1 VVTTDAQ
8 VRRLMEELERQ
19 GTIEVAA
26 LRSGMHRNTAT
37 KYRRLGKL
45 PSELK
50 QPRQWR
56 TREDPFTEDWP
67 AILQRLR
74 SAPEL
79 EAKALFEDLV
89 GRLPGRYQPGQLRT
103 FQRKVKQWRAQ
114 EGPPKEIFFSQVH
127 RPGEAMQTDFTWA
140 IELGVTIAGEPLRHL
155 LCHPVLPYSNWES
168 VTVCFSE
175 SLAALRRGVQK
186 AVFTLGRVPRYHQTD
201 NSTSATHDLGRG
213 KRDFND
219 AYASLMRH
227 LGMEPRTIAVGEKQ
241 QNGDVE
247 ALNGALKRRLE
258 QHLLLRGDRDFESQA
273 AYESFLDDVVGKAN
287 RLREGRFKEELAAM
301 RCLAVSRLPEYQEET
316 VRVTSWGTIR
326 VGRNTYS
333 VPSRL
338 RGEQIRVRIYDERLE
353 VVYGGRHQL
362 TIERL
367 RGEGR
372 HRIDYRHVIA
382 SLVRKPGAFA
392 RYRFRE
398 EFFPR
403 LVFRQTYDRLV
414 EAFPAQ
420 PVKADLEY
428 LRILDLATS
437 RSEAEV
443 AEALEVLLLAAE
455 LPASDALRALVAP
468 QRPDVPEVAAVTV
481 DLAAYDALLCSEAAP

>member
-67 AILQRLR
+67 AILQCLR

-103 FQRKVKQWRAQ
+103 FQRKVKQWRGQ
-114 EGPPKEIFFSQVH
+114 EGPPKEIFFPQVH

-140 IELGVTIAGEPLRHL
+140 NELGVTISGEPLRHM

-186 AVFTLGRVPRYHQTD
+186 AVFALGRVPAYHQTD
-201 NSTSATHDLGRG
+201 NSTAATHDLGSG
-213 KRDFND
+213 KRAFN
-219 AYASLMRH
+219 
-227 LGMEPRTIAVGEKQ
+227 
-241 QNGDVE
+241 E
-247 ALNGALKRRLE
+247 A
-258 QHLLLRGDRDFESQA
+258 
-273 AYESFLDDVVGKAN
+273 
-287 RLREGRFKEELAAM
+287 
-301 RCLAVSRLPEYQEET
+301 
-316 VRVTSWGTIR
+316 
-326 VGRNTYS
+326 
-333 VPSRL
+333 
-338 RGEQIRVRIYDERLE
+338 
-353 VVYGGRHQL
+353 
-362 TIERL
+362 
-367 RGEGR
+367 
-372 HRIDYRHVIA
+372 
-382 SLVRKPGAFA
+382 
-392 RYRFRE
+392 
-398 EFFPR
+398 
-403 LVFRQTYDRLV
+403 
-414 EAFPAQ
+414 
-420 PVKADLEY
+420 
-428 LRILDLATS
+428 
-437 RSEAEV
+437 
-443 AEALEVLLLAAE
+443 
-455 LPASDALRALVAP
+455 
-468 QRPDVPEVAAVTV
+468 
-481 DLAAYDALLCSEAAP
+481 